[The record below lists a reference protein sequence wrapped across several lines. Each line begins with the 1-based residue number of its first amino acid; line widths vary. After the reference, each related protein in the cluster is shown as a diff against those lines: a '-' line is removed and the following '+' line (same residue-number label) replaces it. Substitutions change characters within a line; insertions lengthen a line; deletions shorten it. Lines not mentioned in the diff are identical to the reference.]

1 MGTLALQYAPV
12 SYEVFAC
19 LTGAGYKCMNYKM
32 CVASVFLLLQHNPI
46 MSDWDVSKWLNE
58 IGLEERYAQSFI
70 DNGYDLPN
78 LCANLKDED
87 LDAIEVNQEDR
98 NELFQHVVRLR
109 HWSVARKPI
118 KFDDSLTT
126 ISNGN
131 IVHSDD
137 SSNGESSIE
146 YQQQPSDSLGASNE
160 LSVKSPDSL
169 RSVSSELS
177 DHTPL
182 SKTDESEGDC
192 KLSSLHAPKKPPRSF
207 KHRVPPPPLPTSNSS
222 QSQGLSRL
230 QLKLKLKQ
238 ELQKDHIVITE
249 HPYIQVSQV
258 DCLRTLSLDC

>member
-1 MGTLALQYAPV
+1 
-12 SYEVFAC
+12 
-19 LTGAGYKCMNYKM
+19 
-32 CVASVFLLLQHNPI
+32 
-46 MSDWDVSKWLNE
+46 MSNWDVSEWLNE

-87 LDAIEVNQEDR
+87 LDAIEVSQEDR
-98 NELFQHVVRLR
+98 NELFEHVGRLR

-118 KFDDSLTT
+118 KFDNSLTT
-126 ISNGN
+126 IPNGN
-131 IVHSDD
+131 TVHCDN
-137 SSNGESSIE
+137 SSNTESSFTE

-169 RSVSSELS
+169 RSVSSELP
-177 DHTPL
+177 DHTPP
-182 SKTDESEGDC
+182 SKTEESEPDC
-192 KLSSLHAPKKPPRSF
+192 KPSSLHAPKKPPRSF
-207 KHRVPPPPLPTSNSS
+207 KHRVPPPTLPVNDTS

-249 HPYIQVSQV
+249 HPYVQVGK
-258 DCLRTLSLDC
+258 